1 MKQVCSAEIRRKPPE
16 EKEKKM
22 RKSMKKY
29 IAAFAVAAAA
39 FLLSA
44 AGRIDAWAA
53 NKTLEKGKW
62 ENGTFTERETE
73 NYYKIS
79 VKKTGYLKIE
89 YSRENED
96 AIATFS
102 VCNGKKKKIWQPKVT
117 FDHAVTVYFP
127 VKKGTYYI
135 CIKDSSSWEL
145 DEDNEDSYN
154 VKPVERYKVKYKFT
168 AMKEGGKVKKL
179 QDAPLLTK
187 GKQVSGLIFPDKK
200 SHDMCYRYVVLKKTK
215 VKFSYE
221 VFGLWL
227 RIADSKGKFLNFDS
241 KGRIK
246 KGGDSVSWWEGRD
259 SDFVT
264 LPKGTYYFVIQKVDT
279 GYYKLKLN

>member
-1 MKQVCSAEIRRKPPE
+1 
-16 EKEKKM
+16 M

-29 IAAFAVAAAA
+29 VAAFAVAAAA

-44 AGRIDAWAA
+44 AGRIDAQAA
-53 NKTLEKGKW
+53 NKTLKNGKW
-62 ENGTFTERETE
+62 ENGTFTERETT

-79 VKKTGYLKIE
+79 VKKTGYLKID

-96 AIATFS
+96 AFATFS
-102 VCNGKKKKIWQPKVT
+102 VCNGKKKKIWQPGVIL
-117 FDHAVTVYFP
+117 DHTATEYFP

-135 CIKDSSSWEL
+135 RIKDFSSWEI
-145 DEDNEDSYN
+145 DEDNEASYN
-154 VKPVERYKVKYKFT
+154 AKPVERYKVKYKFT

-179 QDAPLLTK
+179 QDAPLLK
-187 GKQVSGLIFPDKK
+187 KRKQVSGLIFPDKK
-200 SHDMCYRYVVLKKTK
+200 SHDMCYRYDVSKKTK

-227 RIADSKGKFLNFDS
+227 RIADSKGKFLNVDA

-246 KGGDSVSWWEGRD
+246 KGGDSVTWWEGKGSD
-259 SDFVT
+259 SVT